1 MTCLTNLRQ
10 VTKHLN
16 RVPRC
21 SVTQAVL
28 DDRGL
33 KVLQPLSGILY
44 FSTSSRCNMDI
55 SGIYPPIATPFN
67 KDETVAYDKLKH
79 NMDKWNKIPLRG
91 YVVLGS
97 NGESVYLTIEERVEV
112 VRKAT
117 EMAGKD
123 KLVIAGAGCESTRE
137 TISLSRKMAEAGA
150 KALLIVTPCFYK
162 GSMNNEALISHYT
175 KVADASPVPVIL
187 YSVPGNTTIDIPA
200 EVAVQLSTHPNIV
213 GIKDSGGNVAKL
225 GQMVYKTQNNDF
237 QVLAGSASF
246 LLPAYTVGCVGG
258 ICGLANILG
267 QECCDLEQLFKQGK
281 VEEAKELQHR
291 LIGPN
296 MGVTARF
303 GVPGLKTA
311 MEWFGYYGGPAR
323 SPLQPLSQNN
333 VEILKKIFQDTGF
346 L

>member
-1 MTCLTNLRQ
+1 MTCLSNIKHI
-10 VTKHLN
+10 TKLLGRLSQGSPLLN
-16 RVPRC
+16 TVNRPTRV
-21 SVTQAVL
+21 SV
-28 DDRGL
+28 
-33 KVLQPLSGILY
+33 SG
-44 FSTSSRCNMDI
+44 FSTSAVRNMDI

-67 KDETVAYDKLKH
+67 GDETIAYDKLQH

-97 NGESVYLTIEERVEV
+97 NGESVYLTIDERVEF
-112 VRKAT
+112 VRRAA

-123 KLVIAGAGCESTRE
+123 KLIIAGAGCESTRE
-137 TISLSRKMAEAGA
+137 TISLGKKMAEAGA

-162 GSMNNEALISHYT
+162 GMMTNEALISHYT
-175 KVADASPVPVIL
+175 KVADASPVPIIL
-187 YSVPGNTTIDIPA
+187 YSVPGNTTIDLPA
-200 EVAVQLSTHPNIV
+200 EVAVQLSAHPNIV

-225 GQMVYKTQNNDF
+225 GQIVYKTQNNNF

-246 LLPAYTVGCVGG
+246 LLGAYTVGCVGG
-258 ICGLANILG
+258 ICGLANIMG

-281 VEEAKELQHR
+281 MEEAKALQHR

-296 MGVTARF
+296 IGVTAKF

-311 MEWFGYYGGPAR
+311 MEWFGYAGGPTR
-323 SPLQPLSQNN
+323 SPLQPLSKTNAE
-333 VEILKKIFQDTGF
+333 VLKKIFQDTGF